1 MDSRPLTKTN
11 ETKLETLVQKARIRK
26 GGLNLLNIEAENSC
40 DIFVGRN
47 SLMNH
52 VRVENRIRAEDK
64 AADKCVYQIHNIIE
78 WKEDGNNSSR
88 PCQ

>member
-1 MDSRPLTKTN
+1 M
-11 ETKLETLVQKARIRK
+11 KLNSKRWFRK
-26 GGLNLLNIEAENSC
+26 QGSERGNLRLLDIEAENSC
-40 DIFVGRN
+40 DIFVGRD

-64 AADKCVYQIHNIIE
+64 AADKCVYQIHGIIE

-88 PCQ
+88 SYQ